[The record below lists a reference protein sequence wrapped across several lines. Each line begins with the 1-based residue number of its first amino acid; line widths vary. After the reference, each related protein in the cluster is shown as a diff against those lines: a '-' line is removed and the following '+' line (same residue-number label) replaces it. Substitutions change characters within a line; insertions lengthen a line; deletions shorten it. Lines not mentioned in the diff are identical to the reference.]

1 MGREGEEKTQR
12 KKKQNEQETEVYA
25 VNIAYILLPPMCC
38 YIPRPCNLVA
48 YYLPLNISKRD
59 LPFLKGNYTVMQM
72 AVKQL
77 HKISPCNDLS
87 KANQK

>member
-1 MGREGEEKTQR
+1 MGREGEEKT
-12 KKKQNEQETEVYA
+12 KEKKQNERETEVYV
-25 VNIAYILLPPMCC
+25 VNLAYILLPPMCC
-38 YIPRPCNLVA
+38 YTPRPCNLVA
-48 YYLPLNISKRD
+48 YYLPLNISRRD

-77 HKISPCNDLS
+77 HKISPCNDLY